1 MADDATSAIAKTA
14 RAIGDEV
21 ADRVMLRD
29 SQRLREL
36 RLLTEIGMDQR
47 TKQLIEQ
54 SLKEFRA
61 HQLNPELEQVLIKVS
76 GVIKEYVDKRFQA
89 VSEQLKIVGHYV
101 GQWKPGQ
108 LYHRHQVVTHAG
120 SLYFCQ
126 AESTWATPTEGE
138 IEWQLRVRGVPA
150 EDEIPMRPAHSNGS
164 GLSHDTN

>member
-21 ADRVMLRD
+21 ADRVMHRD

-47 TKQLIEQ
+47 IDQRIEQ
-54 SLKEFRA
+54 RLKEWTA
-61 HQLNPELEQVLIKVS
+61 HQLNPELEQVFEQVGKLIKD
-76 GVIKEYVDKRFQA
+76 YVDHHFKALDER
-89 VSEQLKIVGHYV
+89 LKTVGHYV

-108 LYHRHQVVTHAG
+108 LYHRHQVVTYAG

-126 AESTWATPTEGE
+126 AESTWATPAEGE
-138 IEWQLRVRGVPA
+138 VEWQLRVRGVPA
-150 EDEIPMRPAHSNGS
+150 DDEIPARPAHSNGN
-164 GLSHDTN
+164 GLSHDID